1 MYSKLRVCGVGEI
14 VRIPERGR
22 KENFMKRIVGVVLL
36 LSLVAGFAFANGN
49 AESADDFKVAYI
61 AKNTVDAFHATLN
74 GAAKDA
80 LNELKSEGVIDSWQ
94 LYDGLTDPITQV
106 NLLED
111 ALASGADLVILLP
124 AESEGSAPIVSR
136 SAQEGIPVIVVNS
149 TTNNTEELATAFVG
163 SNDVDAGEMMA
174 DFVKA
179 QIPGGGKYA
188 HMMGVVGNSAQIAR
202 GKGILNVLGN
212 DPAWESVGD
221 YAADWSAD
229 KAVSFASDVITEY
242 GNDIKAIICDNDDM
256 SSAVQNYVNSI
267 GRKDI
272 VAIGVDGN
280 AGPLGMVKAGTLRS
294 TVLQD
299 GAAQVS
305 TAISL
310 IPDIIA
316 GKNVPKTTMVPFTL
330 VTSENVDSYLK

>member
-1 MYSKLRVCGVGEI
+1 MKKIIGV
-14 VRIPERGR
+14 
-22 KENFMKRIVGVVLL
+22 FLL
-36 LSLVAGFAFANGN
+36 LSFVMGFVFAN
-49 AESADDFKVAYI
+49 ADSESGDDFKVAYI

-74 GAAKDA
+74 GAAKEA
-80 LNELKSEGVIDSWQ
+80 LNELKSEGEIDNWQ

-106 NLLED
+106 NLLGD
-111 ALASGADLVILLP
+111 ALASGADLVVLLP

-136 SAQEGIPVIVVNS
+136 CAEEGIPVIVVNS
-149 TTNNTEELATAFVG
+149 TTNNTEALATAFVG
-163 SNDVDAGEMMA
+163 SNDVEAGEMMA
-174 DFVKA
+174 TFVKA
-179 QIPGGGKYA
+179 QVPAGGKYA

-202 GKGILNVLGN
+202 GQGILNILGDN
-212 DPAWESVGD
+212 ASWESVGD
-221 YAADWSAD
+221 FAADWSAD
-229 KAVSFASDVITEY
+229 KAVSFASDVLTEY
-242 GNDIKAIICDNDDM
+242 GDEIKAIICDNDDM

-280 AGPLGMVKAGTLRS
+280 AGPLSMVKAGTLRS

-299 GAAQVS
+299 GAAQVT

-316 GKNVPKTTMVPFTL
+316 GKEVAKTTIVPFTL
-330 VTSENVDSYLK
+330 VTSENVDSYL

>member
-1 MYSKLRVCGVGEI
+1 
-14 VRIPERGR
+14 
-22 KENFMKRIVGVVLL
+22 MKRIIGVVLL
-36 LSLVAGFAFANGN
+36 LSLVMGFMFANGA

-80 LNELKSEGVIDSWQ
+80 LNELKAQGVIDSWQ
-94 LYDGLTDPITQV
+94 LYDGMTDPITQV
-106 NLLED
+106 NLLSD

-136 SAQEGIPVIVVNS
+136 CAEEGIPVIVVNS
-149 TTNNTEELATAFVG
+149 TTNNTEALATAFVG

-174 DFVKA
+174 NFVKA
-179 QIPGGGKYA
+179 QVPAGGKYA

-202 GKGILNVLGN
+202 GKGILNILGN
-212 DPAWESVGD
+212 DAKWESVGD
-221 YAADWSAD
+221 FAADWSAD
-229 KAVSFASDVITEY
+229 KAVSFASDVITEH
-242 GNDIKAIICDNDDM
+242 GNEIKAIICDNDDM

-280 AGPLGMVKAGTLRS
+280 AGPLSMVKAGTLRS

-299 GAAQVS
+299 GAAQVT

-310 IPDIIA
+310 IPDIID
-316 GKNVPKTTMVPFTL
+316 GKKVEKTTMVPFTL
-330 VTSENVDSYLK
+330 VTSENVAMYL

>member
-1 MYSKLRVCGVGEI
+1 
-14 VRIPERGR
+14 
-22 KENFMKRIVGVVLL
+22 
-36 LSLVAGFAFANGN
+36 
-49 AESADDFKVAYI
+49 
-61 AKNTVDAFHATLN
+61 
-74 GAAKDA
+74 
-80 LNELKSEGVIDSWQ
+80 
-94 LYDGLTDPITQV
+94 
-106 NLLED
+106 
-111 ALASGADLVILLP
+111 
-124 AESEGSAPIVSR
+124 
-136 SAQEGIPVIVVNS
+136 
-149 TTNNTEELATAFVG
+149 
-163 SNDVDAGEMMA
+163 MMA
-174 DFVKA
+174 NFVKA

-242 GNDIKAIICDNDDM
+242 GDEIKAIICDNDDM

-267 GRKDI
+267 GRGDI
-272 VAIGVDGN
+272 
-280 AGPLGMVKAGTLRS
+280 
-294 TVLQD
+294 LQD

-316 GKNVPKTTMVPFTL
+316 GKQVPKTTMVPFTL
-330 VTSENVDSYLK
+330 VTSENVDAYLK

>member
-1 MYSKLRVCGVGEI
+1 
-14 VRIPERGR
+14 
-22 KENFMKRIVGVVLL
+22 MKRIVGVVLL

-49 AESADDFKVAYI
+49 AESADEFKVAYI

-80 LNELKSEGVIDSWQ
+80 LNELKAEGVIDSWQ

-111 ALASGADLVILLP
+111 ALASGADLVVLLP

-174 DFVKA
+174 NFVKA
-179 QIPGGGKYA
+179 QVPGGGKYA

-242 GNDIKAIICDNDDM
+242 GDEIKAIICDNDDM

-267 GRKDI
+267 GRGDI

-316 GKNVPKTTMVPFTL
+316 GKQVPKTTMVPFTL
-330 VTSENVDSYLK
+330 VTSENVDAYLK

>member
-1 MYSKLRVCGVGEI
+1 
-14 VRIPERGR
+14 
-22 KENFMKRIVGVVLL
+22 MKRIVSVVLL
-36 LSLVAGFAFANGN
+36 LSLVTGFAFTNGN

-80 LNELKSEGVIDSWQ
+80 LNDLKSEGVIDSWQ

-163 SNDVDAGEMMA
+163 SNDVDAGEMMGN
-174 DFVKA
+174 FVKA
-179 QIPGGGKYA
+179 QVPGGGKYA

-202 GKGILNVLGN
+202 GKGILNILGN
-212 DPAWESVGD
+212 DPSWESVGD

-242 GNDIKAIICDNDDM
+242 GDEIKAIICDNDDM

-316 GKNVPKTTMVPFTL
+316 GKEVPKTTMVPFTL
-330 VTSENVDSYLK
+330 VTSENVDNYLK